1 MGKPFQPKKR
11 LTNGENPAII
21 RLFAYTRRD
30 AMPLLDQDL
39 PARAQQGDENAL
51 AAEAFADVFDRFLV
65 VHLFSPH

>member
-1 MGKPFQPKKR
+1 
-11 LTNGENPAII
+11 
-21 RLFAYTRRD
+21 
-30 AMPLLDQDL
+30 MPLPKSMIEAEL